1 MFIENKYYK
10 WYLNII
16 NAANTRKLCDDYY
29 ETHHIVPVSLGG
41 LNSSDNLVKLTAK
54 EHFVCHLLLTK
65 FTAGNNRHKM
75 LYAATGMSRQRS
87 YQHRYVNSATYQ
99 RLKTQAASAMSESR
113 KGKTYEELYG
123 VKKAAEMR
131 EKKSQ
136 PRGPQSKSTVEKRA
150 SKLRGKKRTANQRDT
165 MSAAQ
170 IRRDYVQTQESKD
183 RGALNISKALKG
195 REVSEEWRDKIS
207 KSLTGKMA
215 GVPKS
220 DETKQKMR
228 KPKSEA
234 HKKAISE
241 ARKAKYAKIR
251 AEKDQACLSFKS

>member
-10 WYLNII
+10 WYYNII
-16 NAANTRKLCDDYY
+16 NAANVRELCDGYY

-41 LNSSDNLVKLTAK
+41 CNSSDNLVKLTAK

-65 FTAGNNRHKM
+65 FTTGNHQHKM
-75 LYAATGMSRQRS
+75 LYAASGMTRQRP
-87 YQHRYVNSATYQ
+87 YQHRYVNAATYQ
-99 RLKTQAASAMSESR
+99 RIKTQAASAMSKSR

-123 VKKAAEMR
+123 VKKASKMR
-131 EKKSQ
+131 EKQSQ
-136 PRGPQSKSTVEKRA
+136 PRGPQSKTTIEKRA
-150 SKLRGKKRTANQRDT
+150 SKLRGKKRTTEQRET

-170 IRRDYVQTQESKD
+170 VKRDYVQSQESKD

-207 KSLTGKMA
+207 NSLTGKML

-220 DETKQKMR
+220 EETKQKMR

-251 AEKDQACLSFKS
+251 AEKDQ